1 MTIMQFFIYSL
12 FPGVNKTLETYKA
25 HVPPSLDI
33 NHTKEQSWLFRY
45 YSTSI
50 FSFNYDSRCIR
61 NSLAGIV
68 AGIVVGIVAA
78 AISFSVGGALRRRW
92 PLR

>member
-1 MTIMQFFIYSL
+1 M
-12 FPGVNKTLETYKA
+12 NKTLETYKA

-33 NHTKEQSWLFRY
+33 NHTKELALSIVYPYPHLT
-45 YSTSI
+45 YSSLNLT
-50 FSFNYDSRCIR
+50 FEYDSQRRR
-61 NSLAGIV
+61 NFFAGIV
-68 AGIVVGIVAA
+68 AGIVAA